1 MFLVLKS
8 RIMINSLYIHIPFC
22 MKKCIYCDFFSVPYD
37 DALALRYAGALM
49 HELEIRKEL
58 VNELKTV
65 YIGGGTPTTIPS
77 PSLIG
82 LLRKIRDTFSVSP
95 EAEITVEANPG
106 TIDKE
111 KACALA
117 NAGVSRF
124 SIGVQSFNNNELK
137 LLGRIHT
144 SEHVIKAVGALRYAG
159 VRNLSID
166 LIYGIPGQT
175 IEAWSH
181 TLRMAME
188 LSPEHISAYELTPEK
203 GTPFYEAIARKE
215 LEKPPEESILDM
227 YYHAIDG
234 LEAAGCRHYEISNFA
249 KPGFECRHN
258 LNYWNRGEYIGIGA
272 AAHSFI
278 GDRRVKNVSDVGRYV
293 EALQKGDL
301 AVEESVE
308 ISCEEAIR
316 ETIFLGLRKTEGLN
330 IRELREELGIDIVEA
345 ASELIDQALLEV
357 EGERL
362 RLTRKGIVVSNSV
375 ITELFQQLAL

>member
-1 MFLVLKS
+1 
-8 RIMINSLYIHIPFC
+8 MINALYIHIPFC

-37 DALALRYAGALM
+37 DALALKYIAAAV
-49 HELEIRKEL
+49 HELEIRKGL
-58 VNELKTV
+58 ASELKTV
-65 YIGGGTPTTIPS
+65 YIGGGTPTTVPTS
-77 PSLIG
+77 SFIG
-82 LLRKIRDTFSVSP
+82 LLRKIRDSFRLAPGYEMT
-95 EAEITVEANPG
+95 IEANPG

-111 KACALA
+111 KASALA
-117 NAGVSRF
+117 DAGVNRF
-124 SIGVQSFNNNELK
+124 SIGVQSFDDNELK

-144 SEHVIKAVGALRYAG
+144 SEQVMKAVAAIRYAG
-159 VRNLSID
+159 IRNLSID

-188 LSPEHISAYELTPEK
+188 LSPEHISAYEITPEK
-203 GTPFYEAIARKE
+203 GTPFYEALSKKE
-215 LEKPPEESILDM
+215 LEKPPEESIIGM
-227 YYHAIDG
+227 YYQAIG
-234 LEAAGCRHYEISNFA
+234 RLEAAGYRHYEISNFA
-249 KPGFECRHN
+249 KAGFECRHN

-278 GDRRVKNVSDVGRYV
+278 GDRRGKNVSDIGRYV
-293 EALQKGDL
+293 HALQKGDL

-330 IRELREELGIDIVEA
+330 IRELREDLSIDIIEA
-345 ASELIDQALLEV
+345 ASELIDHALLEV

-362 RLTRKGIVVSNSV
+362 RLTRKGIVVSNTV
-375 ITELFQQLAL
+375 ITELFQKLTL